1 MTTLNIKPDPD
12 NGYHRALAFI
22 LMSIIIIAM
31 LSGCKAK
38 EITTDKQYVYKTDST
53 SIAYRD
59 SIINT
64 LEHKY
69 ASQKEY
75 TTVIENMLA
84 NTVKGTAGEKKN
96 KLIPKKEQ
104 SLTLSAGQDS
114 ILLEGVWE
122 YIDYTWYKASTSN
135 IFKERLDSVTERS
148 KVVTEQY
155 KELLKEN
162 KDLNVKLSEKTS
174 DVVKYKTSWKLLVYT
189 FVGGFIT
196 CFIIFNWGMV
206 FNAFK
211 WIKKLL

>member
-1 MTTLNIKPDPD
+1 MTLNLQPDPD
-12 NGYHRALAFI
+12 NSYHRTVIMI
-22 LMSIIIIAM
+22 LLFTLLIIMAI
-31 LSGCKAK
+31 GCKAK
-38 EITTDKQYVYKTDST
+38 EKIVKTEYVTVVDSATVKQKDSL
-53 SIAYRD
+53 
-59 SIINT
+59 INS

-114 ILLEGVWE
+114 ILLEGAWE

>member
-12 NGYHRALAFI
+12 NGYHRAIMFVLLSMLFI
-22 LMSIIIIAM
+22 LMVA
-31 LSGCKAK
+31 GCKAK
-38 EITTDKQYVYKTDST
+38 EVTTEKEYIYKTDST

-96 KLIPKKEQ
+96 KLIPKEKQ
-104 SLTLSAGQDS
+104 SLTLSAGKDT
-114 ILLEGVWE
+114 ILLEGVWD
-122 YIDYTWYKASTSN
+122 YIDYTWYKAPTSN